1 VDLAERLAEALNR
14 LREET
19 GLNQKE
25 LAKRLRMSHAT
36 VHRLLRGDRG
46 TTLRTLEDLCTA
58 LDCTPNDLFEPGRL
72 NIPARRRRRHSSR

>member
-1 VDLAERLAEALNR
+1 MDLAERLAESLNR
-14 LREET
+14 LREEA

-25 LAKRLRMSHAT
+25 LAKRLGMSHAT

-46 TTLRTLEDLCTA
+46 TTLRTLEDLCDA

-72 NIPARRRRRHSSR
+72 KVPARRRGRSRAR